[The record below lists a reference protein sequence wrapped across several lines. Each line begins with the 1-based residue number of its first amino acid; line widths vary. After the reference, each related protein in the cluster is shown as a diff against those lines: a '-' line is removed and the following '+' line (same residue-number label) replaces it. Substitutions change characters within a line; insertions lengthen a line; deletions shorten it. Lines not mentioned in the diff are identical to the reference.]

1 MPDNLCASC
10 GCRAVTAAPGTRLCS
25 ACQTR
30 LRANLAVLPDL
41 HAACADEL
49 TPSDHRTRERVTGWT
64 PKGIVLREGVMTV
77 RSDMVAV
84 LASWA
89 TLIVDDR
96 RVRGPR
102 GQEVRHLVAFLLHH
116 LGWLAA
122 HPAAGDFADEI
133 GELVRAVRDV
143 LDPGKAADLAVSS
156 CERPGCAEPVL
167 ARIGARDPGRH
178 LVACTAGHRVPPEH
192 WLRLGT
198 HAGRGKAAKAD
209 RKPATPDR
217 RALARDTAVATRARS

>member
-1 MPDNLCASC
+1 
-10 GCRAVTAAPGTRLCS
+10 V
-25 ACQTR
+25 
-30 LRANLAVLPDL
+30 RANLAVLPGL

-49 TPSDHRTRERVTGWT
+49 TPGDHRARERVTGWT
-64 PKGIVLREGVMTV
+64 PKGIVLRESVMTA

-102 GQEVRHLVAFLLHH
+102 GQEVRHFTAFLLHH
-116 LGWLAA
+116 FGWLAA

-133 GELVRAVRDV
+133 GELVSTARDV
-143 LDPGKAADLAVSS
+143 LDPGKSADLAVSS

-167 ARIGARDPGRH
+167 ARIGVRDPGH
-178 LVACTAGHRVPPEH
+178 HPVACTAGHRVPPEQ
-192 WLRLGT
+192 WLRLGAR
-198 HAGRGKAAKAD
+198 AGHGKAAKAD
-209 RKPATPDR
+209 RKPAIPGR
-217 RALARDTAVATRARS
+217 RALVRDEAAATGAPS